1 MERALVP
8 LTYFE
13 LIEYRET
20 CAELN
25 NSTREM
31 HVRDIKFAGATI
43 LLGTL
48 LAVLTVLIEFSV
60 DWSTPGTSTE
70 LARRAEVFSAAW
82 PLLSKLWIAQM
93 VGALLMTIGALN
105 LIGSPLPSDRVIPIK
120 ILLATAAVSGVIVT
134 ASFGQALGAYPVAL
148 EHFEDAPSLFATLMG
163 ELSIT
168 YRASAALLGLSYL
181 VFAIQEGFTR
191 DGLLP
196 RFSVYIVI
204 ALWFGAIIT
213 IALSLLLPKTAG
225 IVAFAAPALIGWY
238 LLKYPGTQTL

>member
-1 MERALVP
+1 
-8 LTYFE
+8 
-13 LIEYRET
+13 
-20 CAELN
+20 
-25 NSTREM
+25 
-31 HVRDIKFAGATI
+31 
-43 LLGTL
+43 
-48 LAVLTVLIEFSV
+48 
-60 DWSTPGTSTE
+60 
-70 LARRAEVFSAAW
+70 
-82 PLLSKLWIAQM
+82 
-93 VGALLMTIGALN
+93 
-105 LIGSPLPSDRVIPIK
+105 
-120 ILLATAAVSGVIVT
+120 
-134 ASFGQALGAYPVAL
+134 
-148 EHFEDAPSLFATLMG
+148 MG

-196 RFSVYIVI
+196 LFSVYIVI